1 MPNAEVQM
9 TLDEAVE
16 EVLGFLTGLEL
27 SYEPELDRYRAVTRA
42 LNRALRSN
50 ALERE
55 WSWYA
60 DVESLGPV
68 QEGEREF
75 LIRSSVRPRIIGDD
89 AVRLLDENGRPVRW
103 AYFLPRDALHKYD
116 DKLGLRAAVVRDRLV
131 LSRPIWE
138 SEAGLELV
146 LPVMREPRMFRL
158 PDQPE
163 DPETP
168 VTPVPEEIR
177 NQLVDFWYP
186 DVVILRA
193 AYIYAQSDPVMQ
205 PRVQTIEAQYKDI
218 MYQVIEREERT
229 TDSTEMLPFR
239 VPVIGSLSGPRGFGH
254 RHPHADG
261 I

>member
-1 MPNAEVQM
+1 M
-9 TLDEAVE
+9 TLDEAVDD
-16 EVLGFLTGLEL
+16 VLGFLTGLEL
-27 SYEPELDRYRAVTRA
+27 SYEPELDRYRAITRA
-42 LNRALRSN
+42 LNKALRLNS
-50 ALERE
+50 LEKE

-60 DVESLGPV
+60 DIENLGPV
-68 QEGEREF
+68 QAGEREF

-89 AVRLLDENGRPVRW
+89 AVRLQDENGRPVRW

-116 DKLGLRAAVVRDRLV
+116 DRLGLRAAVVRDHLL

-146 LPVMREPRMFRL
+146 LPVMREPKMFRL

-163 DPETP
+163 DPNEPLTA
-168 VTPVPEEIR
+168 VPDEIR

-186 DVVILRA
+186 DVITLRA
-193 AYIYAQSDPVMQ
+193 AYVYAQSDPVMQ
-205 PRVQTIEAQYKDI
+205 PRVQTIEAQYKDL

-229 TDSTEMLPFR
+229 TDSTEMNPIR
-239 VPVIGSLSGPRGFGH
+239 VPVMGGLTSRGGFH